1 MNKIYWRPHKVSRFE
16 LVFVALLAALALLLV
31 GAFQVEDAQPW
42 YAEKLEASRLA
53 QRALDVLREEH
64 LRRGAELDLT
74 VDPAGT
80 ALIGPVMSE
89 ITTNTGHLSAKQT
102 TLNPNFAAVVVHYLK
117 RLGVESGDS
126 VAVGVSGSFP
136 ALNVAVYAAL
146 QTLGAK
152 PIIVM
157 SVSGSQWGANDPQ
170 FTWADMER
178 VLFDKKVFAFR
189 AVAAS
194 RGGIEDKGLG
204 LSRTGRQSLDAAIE
218 RNGLTHLK
226 PADYANSIEQRMA
239 IFADRAAPLGVKVY
253 INVGGGTTSVGT
265 KVGKLAFE
273 PGINRSPPA
282 GPREIDS
289 VMTRFVRDGVPIIH
303 LVQVRELARRFG
315 LPVAPSATPPPGE
328 GDVFAKR
335 GQSRLLAGGLAVAII
350 GLMFLFI
357 RRDFGFRF
365 LKSLGRGDAGASRQ
379 PPEQMV

>member
-16 LVFVALLAALALLLV
+16 LVFVALLAALALVLV
-31 GAFQVEDAQPW
+31 AEFQVEDAQPW

-117 RLGVESGDS
+117 RLGVEAGDV
-126 VAVGVSGSFP
+126 VAVGASGSFP

-152 PIIVM
+152 PIVVM

-178 VLFDKKVFAFR
+178 VLFDKKVFEFCS
-189 AVAAS
+189 VAAS

-204 LSRTGRQSLDAAIE
+204 LNRAGRQSLDAAIE

-226 PADYANSIEQRMA
+226 PADYVNSIEQRMA
-239 IFADRAAPLGVKVY
+239 IFADRAAPLGVKAY

-273 PGINRSPPA
+273 PGINRSPPV

-289 VMTRFVRDGVPIIH
+289 VMTRFVRDGVPVVH

-315 LPVAPSATPPPGE
+315 LPVAPSVTPQPGE

-335 GQSRLLAGGLAVAII
+335 GQSRLLAGALAVAIV

-365 LKSLGRGDAGASRQ
+365 LKSLGRTDAGASRQ